1 MEKLQSSKKIR
12 LKRKIT
18 KEFLA
23 MRFSVLASGSTGN
36 ATFIENEEHAFLVD
50 AGFSGKKLESL
61 FSQIDRS
68 LADLDGIFVTH
79 EHSDHIKGLGVIARK
94 YGIPIY
100 ANEKTW
106 KAMDGLIGKIPL
118 EQCFQ
123 FDMETVKTFGGLS
136 VESFAVSHDAADP
149 MFYTFHQSDR
159 KLAII
164 TDTGYVSD
172 RMKGFIRGADSFVFE
187 SNHDVSMLQM
197 SRYPW
202 SIKRRILSDV
212 GHVSN
217 EDAAVAI
224 SSVVEEKETRIYL
237 SHLSKD
243 NNMKDLARMS
253 VKQTLETCG
262 IITGE
267 YVHLYD
273 TDAEKPT
280 ELVTV

>member
-1 MEKLQSSKKIR
+1 
-12 LKRKIT
+12 
-18 KEFLA
+18 
-23 MRFSVLASGSTGN
+23 MRFSVLASGSSGN
-36 ATFIENEEHAFLVD
+36 ATFIETDEHTFLVD

-61 FSQIDRS
+61 FAGINRS
-68 LADLDGIFVTH
+68 MDDLDGIFVTH

-94 YGIPIY
+94 YGVPIY

-106 KAMDGLIGKIPL
+106 KAMDGLIGKVPL
-118 EQCFQ
+118 EQRFQ
-123 FDMETVKTFGGLS
+123 FDMETVQSFGGLDI
-136 VESFAVSHDAADP
+136 ESFAVSHDAADP
-149 MFYTFHQSDR
+149 MFYTFHQNDR

-172 RMKGFIRGADSFVFE
+172 RMKGIISGSDAFVFE

-197 SRYPW
+197 CRYPW
-202 SIKRRILSDV
+202 SVKRRILSDV

-224 SSVVEEKETRIYL
+224 SEVVHEKDTKIYL
-237 SHLSKD
+237 SHLSQD

-253 VKQTLETCG
+253 VTQTLETCG

-273 TDAEKPT
+273 TDADEPT